1 MYEGEAVFTPHT
13 GRKHHNRLR
22 MFTTEKLSKIELSE
36 ELQAVDRTAFNIM
49 KLPHAK
55 VTAGRKS

>member
-13 GRKHHNRLR
+13 GCKHHRRLR
-22 MFTTEKLSKIELSE
+22 MFYRKVIEELSE
-36 ELQAVDRTAFNIM
+36 ELQAADGTAFNSM

-55 VTAGRKS
+55 VTAGQES